1 MKISSSYMICLMSG
15 ILLVLVTSIK
25 AEYEWNGT
33 EWVWKDG
40 PAVRINY
47 SCVMV
52 GYLIRTMIYM

>member
-1 MKISSSYMICLMSG
+1 MICLMSG

-40 PAVRINY
+40 PAVSIDYFSVIVR
-47 SCVMV
+47 
-52 GYLIRTMIYM
+52 YLLHRVIGISKYVP

>member
-1 MKISSSYMICLMSG
+1 MICLMSG

-40 PAVRINY
+40 PAVSMDY
-47 SCVMV
+47 CFVLV
-52 GYLIRTMIYM
+52 GHLI

>member
-1 MKISSSYMICLMSG
+1 MICLMSG

-40 PAVRINY
+40 PAVSIDY
-47 SCVMV
+47 FSVIV
-52 GYLIRTMIYM
+52 GYL

>member
-1 MKISSSYMICLMSG
+1 MICLMSG

-47 SCVMV
+47 FCVMV
-52 GYLIRTMIYM
+52 GYLKTHIIVLTMIYMYS

>member
-1 MKISSSYMICLMSG
+1 MICLMSG

-40 PAVRINY
+40 PAVRIIY
-47 SCVMV
+47 FFVIL
-52 GYLIRTMIYM
+52 GHLISNSKYHDLYVS